1 MTQAAAIGETLG
13 LRQVYLLI
21 EQVCAAAGG
30 QKAWARQ
37 HGLAPSSITEVL
49 HGRRDP
55 GPGLLRALGLQSVPR
70 YAKVRIPN
78 R

>member
-1 MTQAAAIGETLG
+1 MTLKLLG
-13 LRQVYLLI
+13 LEQVYALI
-21 EQVCAAAGG
+21 KSACAAAGG
-30 QKAWARQ
+30 QKAWAR
-37 HGLAPSSITEVL
+37 HYGLAPSSITEVL

-55 GPGLLRALGLQSVPR
+55 GPGLLRALGLQHVPR